1 MNLTVKRST
10 LSAHSCLLK
19 YLVKRA
25 TSKIAVEVEADV
37 LNKLENEQMKPRKH
51 PGVIKLS
58 HVELPIN
65 IGKALEKVVG
75 DYPVKALLEDAMKLN
90 RFLSKR
96 HPPPEPDEI
105 NTQMSRIIEEV
116 NTVMPIE
123 KTSELNEVE
132 KRKWQQRRDN
142 LVRKRF
148 SQRTYAWKPIVYG
161 PYEAIV
167 YALGRGAKE
176 FAALKRIL
184 QEIATR
190 DPDFKPNSYFDF
202 GSGVGTGMW
211 AVSTLWKST
220 LYEYFNVD
228 SSRDMNDLSELIL
241 RDGNENHEIPLRN
254 VFYRQFLPGLETKYD
269 LVVCSYS
276 LFELPSAK
284 HRQDVILNLWAKCD
298 GYLIVVEEGTR
309 RGSQLV
315 NAARDLILSLD
326 SPKLVGHIFAPCPHD
341 KVCPRF
347 SNLNDRTPCNFETL
361 YEEPQHCN
369 SSRSS
374 SVVCYSYII
383 LKKGLPQDANLSW
396 PRIVRPTLV
405 RSRHA
410 ICRMCTSE
418 GKLQEVIFTKSKHGR
433 LAYRCAKA
441 SRWGDRL
448 PITIGEP
455 FSTKEM
461 SPHSTESKE
470 NTPTNSLDDRSSQI

>member
-1 MNLTVKRST
+1 MNLTIERST
-10 LSAHSCLLK
+10 LIAYSG
-19 YLVKRA
+19 LVKHIVKRG
-25 TSKIAVEVEADV
+25 TSKIAVEVEPDI
-37 LNKLENEQMKPRKH
+37 LNKLENEQLKPRKH

-58 HVELPIN
+58 RIELPIN
-65 IGKALEKVVG
+65 IAKALQKAVG
-75 DYPVKALLEDAMKLN
+75 DYPVKALLEDAKKLN

-105 NTQMSRIIEEV
+105 NTKMSRIIEDI
-116 NTVMPIE
+116 NAVMPIE
-123 KTSELNEVE
+123 KTSQLNEVE

-148 SQRTYAWKPIVYG
+148 SERIYAWKPIVYG

-184 QEIATR
+184 QEIVNR
-190 DPDFKPNSYFDF
+190 DPDFKPNSYLDF

-211 AVSTLWKST
+211 AVSTLWENT
-220 LYEYFNVD
+220 IYEYFNVD
-228 SSRDMNDLSELIL
+228 SSREMNDLSELIL
-241 RDGNENHEIPLRN
+241 RNGNENHEIPLRN
-254 VFYRQFLPGLETKYD
+254 VFYRQFLPALETKYD

-276 LFELPSAK
+276 LFELPSTK
-284 HRQDVILNLWAKCD
+284 HRQDVLLNLWAKCD

-326 SPKLVGHIFAPCPHD
+326 NPKAAGHVFAPCPHD
-341 KVCPRF
+341 KICPRF

-361 YEEPQHCN
+361 YEEPQHCKI
-369 SSRSS
+369 SQAYG
-374 SVVCYSYII
+374 VACYSYII
-383 LKKGLPQDANLSW
+383 LKKGLPQEANSW

-433 LAYRCAKA
+433 FAYRCAKA

-448 PITIGEP
+448 PIIIGEP
-455 FSTKEM
+455 FCTKEI
-461 SPHSTESKE
+461 SPYSTESKE
-470 NTPTNSLDDRSSQI
+470 NTLSNSLDNRSTSI